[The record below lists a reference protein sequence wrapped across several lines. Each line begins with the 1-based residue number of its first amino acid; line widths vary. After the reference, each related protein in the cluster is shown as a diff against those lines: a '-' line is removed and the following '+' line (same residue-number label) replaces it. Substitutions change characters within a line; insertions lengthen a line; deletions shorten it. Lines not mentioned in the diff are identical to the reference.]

1 MAGATAEARHA
12 LTWQR
17 CRSVPS
23 VVLLSTS
30 DTIMN
35 FNIAHSP
42 PTEQAI
48 EHARR
53 SAFLQLKKLR
63 IRMMAWYVAA
73 AFSFPLGVFAAVLL
87 AGASIT
93 DIPGQLFFVTTA
105 AIIGVVVYRLFKNY
119 ARAEQVEHRLD
130 TLRPVDDSCCG
141 LEKLAAEYPLV
152 QEYRGAVEAQKR
164 KMVFGEVM
172 VIRDWLVAK
181 HGKLPDVESA
191 A

>member
-1 MAGATAEARHA
+1 LTGATAETRHA
-12 LTWQR
+12 LMWQR
-17 CRSVPS
+17 CRSPPS
-23 VVLLSTS
+23 VISMSTGCK
-30 DTIMN
+30 IMN

-48 EHARR
+48 EEARR

-105 AIIGVVVYRLFKNY
+105 AIIALVVYRLFKNY
-119 ARAEQVEHRLD
+119 ARAEQVEHKLD

-141 LEKLAAEYPLV
+141 LDKLAAEYPLV

-164 KMVFGEVM
+164 KMVFGEVL

-181 HGKLPDVESA
+181 HGKLPGFESA
-191 A
+191 